1 MNKDF
6 KKQILEHKEQLYYNS
21 SGNVEA
27 FKFGVRHLSAAIRDG
42 KAFIA
47 GGFVYP
53 KQKLYIVDF
62 ENEAIEVVEDKIK
75 LIKLKVI
82 D

>member
-6 KKQILEHKEQLYYNS
+6 KKQITEHKEQLYYNS

-27 FKFGVRHLSAAIRDG
+27 FRLGVRHLSAAIRDG
-42 KAFIA
+42 NAFMV

-53 KQKLYIVDF
+53 KQRLYIVDF
-62 ENEAIEVVEDKIK
+62 KREIIEVVEDKIK
-75 LIKLKVI
+75 LIELKVL
-82 D
+82 

>member
-6 KKQILEHKEQLYYNS
+6 KKQIVEHKEQLYYNS

-27 FKFGVRHLSAAIRDG
+27 FRLGVRHLSAAIRDG
-42 KAFIA
+42 NAFMV

-53 KQKLYIVDF
+53 KQRLYIVDF
-62 ENEAIEVVEDKIK
+62 KREIIEVVEDKIK
-75 LIKLKVI
+75 LIELKVL
-82 D
+82 

>member
-6 KKQILEHKEQLYYNS
+6 KKQIVEHKEQLYYNS

-27 FKFGVRHLSAAIRDG
+27 FRLGVRHLSAAIRDG
-42 KAFIA
+42 NAFMV

-53 KQKLYIVDF
+53 KQRLYIVDF
-62 ENEAIEVVEDKIK
+62 KREIIEVVEDKVK
-75 LIKLKVI
+75 LIELKVL
-82 D
+82 